1 MYEIVFSP
9 RARREFRKLTS
20 AGQERLAVA
29 IDRLRINPRQVGV
42 KKLTQPLYRIRVGDW
57 RIIYAILDKQSSVVV
72 VKIDRRSKDTYA
84 DLDELF

>member
-1 MYEIVFSP
+1 MYEIEFSSH
-9 RARREFRKLTS
+9 ASREFKKLTPS
-20 AGQERLAVA
+20 LQERLEDA
-29 IDRLRINPRQVGV
+29 IDGLRINPRQVGV